1 MAKDAEE
8 SEDIKMIFD
17 GRRDSVLAIFD
28 NLVRVKRKD
37 TKKEEK
43 RITDEIRKAP
53 VKTEDPKPS

>member
-43 RITDEIRKAP
+43 RISDEIRKAP

>member
-1 MAKDAEE
+1 VAKDAEE

-43 RITDEIRKAP
+43 RIADEIRKAP

>member
-1 MAKDAEE
+1 VAKDAEE